1 MDPSAEQTMIRGA
14 DEPTGALIVPG
25 FDEDPVFVVVDL
37 DEDAAAVPAP
47 APAPAG
53 RFDVGVFPSVESVM

>member
-1 MDPSAEQTMIRGA
+1 MDPSAEQTMIRGV

-25 FDEDPVFVVVDL
+25 CDEDPDFVVDL
-37 DEDAAAVPAP
+37 DDDEAAVPA
-47 APAPAG
+47 AG